1 MLTDMIEEEFDIKE
15 EEPWYDHRDLEHD
28 LHLAAE
34 LGKNLLEQNREL
46 EQRLQQKYT
55 TNQEQLQEIE
65 HLSKQVDLLRSVND
79 QHAKVYEQLDVTAQ
93 NLEQKN
99 QRLLQENRAAQLKI
113 KGLTETVDG
122 LQMQV
127 DELHREMKKLVSS
140 EQNRSSTHSQTLQ
153 PDHLQCHMCY
163 KCQLHKNSPEHSS
176 SASHS
181 ALKEEVQDEACI
193 DLMRSLNSLQAQLN
207 TERSL
212 REAAEREA
220 DALTRNLSELEPKLA
235 LLGDYRDRMAEMEA
249 EVKELRQMRSNT
261 IAQATFPHSLPLDTV
276 FLASDE
282 EMGVV
287 RQRGRC
293 LNRCSSER
301 QLHSSGYDEGRATD
315 ENGQGCFKQGEG
327 AKHHGISLLNE
338 VDAQYTA
345 LQEKYDTLLRRCE
358 SWMGQQ
364 NHKAVQTPVDSSAQ
378 TQTHSQGVNTQEDA
392 PLPEYKVLF
401 QEIFTFIQKSTKDL
415 KENRIKPSQAK

>member
-1 MLTDMIEEEFDIKE
+1 MLTDMIEEEFDIRE
-15 EEPWYDHRDLEHD
+15 EEPWYDHQDLQHD

-46 EQRLQQKYT
+46 EQRLQQMYT

-99 QRLLQENRAAQLKI
+99 QRLLQDNRAAQLKI
-113 KGLTETVDG
+113 KELTETVDG

-127 DELHREMKKLVSS
+127 DELHRDMKKLVSS
-140 EQNRSSTHSQTLQ
+140 EQNRSSTQSQTLQ
-153 PDHLQCHMCY
+153 PDHLQCPMCY
-163 KCQLHKNSPEHSS
+163 KCQLHNFKT
-176 SASHS
+176 
-181 ALKEEVQDEACI
+181 EVQDEACV

-220 DALTRNLSELEPKLA
+220 DALARNLSELEPKLA
-235 LLGDYRDRMAEMEA
+235 LLGNYRDRMAEMEV
-249 EVKELRQMRSNT
+249 EVKELRQMRSNS
-261 IAQATFPHSLPLDTV
+261 IAQATFTQSLLSDTV
-276 FLASDE
+276 FLASDD

-293 LNRCSSER
+293 RNRSSSER
-301 QLHSSGYDEGRATD
+301 QLHSSGYEEGSATD
-315 ENGQGCFKQGEG
+315 VPMSYSVNENGRGCFKQAED

-358 SWMGQQ
+358 GWVGQQ
-364 NHKAVQTPVDSSAQ
+364 NHKAVQTPVTSSAQ
-378 TQTHSQGVNTQEDA
+378 TQTHSQGVSTQEDA

-415 KENRIKPSQAK
+415 KENRIKSSQAK